1 MIFEVNG
8 TDIMPFA
15 AVGGVTW
22 KRTYVEG
29 SNSMIMQDGTQL
41 IDRIA
46 ERYEWSFKFRPMT
59 AAEQAALLSLLDP
72 RTVSVRYT
80 DPQTNTTETAAY
92 YVSEIPAGY
101 LTQRTSGTE
110 YWGGLAAT
118 FSSKPG
124 LAVR

>member
-15 AVGGVTW
+15 LPGGVTW

-46 ERYEWSFKFRPMT
+46 ERYEWSFKFRPMP
-59 AAEQAALLSLLDP
+59 AAELATLLSLLDP

-124 LAVR
+124 LTVG